1 VIKASLMNLKYRLAD
16 LVDLKTSQFMDIQG
30 VESVC
35 LTLGPYRNLT
45 TLTAS
50 ALFLHPNCQVLN
62 HAGSRI
68 YSNKQINFLLDY
80 NKTKLD
86 RFIQFAIKISS
97 KGQKGAMGGSITH
110 SHAFDSKYGMK
121 DVYTKKGLEL
131 TKDQIKC
138 LFWKESHLTSNLIR
152 QKNIELGDIFEKESR
167 LRFLL
172 PIRNPL
178 DCALSN
184 LTTGHVKNFMELDKG
199 ATIVEVV
206 QAVLDEIFWFAE
218 LKERFPDRFF
228 YYFEHEISKEM
239 LVGLAEFLQLEADE
253 SWITN
258 ALCVMKSNSHYEHDS
273 ELVCFYRDYVSD
285 KGSRFPSLSKGLLH
299 FID

>member
-1 VIKASLMNLKYRLAD
+1 MIKASLMNLKYRLAD

-138 LFWKESHLTSNLIR
+138 LFGKNRTLPLI
-152 QKNIELGDIFEKESR
+152 
-167 LRFLL
+167 
-172 PIRNPL
+172 
-178 DCALSN
+178 
-184 LTTGHVKNFMELDKG
+184 
-199 ATIVEVV
+199 
-206 QAVLDEIFWFAE
+206 
-218 LKERFPDRFF
+218 
-228 YYFEHEISKEM
+228 
-239 LVGLAEFLQLEADE
+239 
-253 SWITN
+253 
-258 ALCVMKSNSHYEHDS
+258 
-273 ELVCFYRDYVSD
+273 
-285 KGSRFPSLSKGLLH
+285 
-299 FID
+299 